1 MDEITKFISHVSQVA
16 TFYVRKI
23 TFFCNVTLLPIDTW
37 KEKKTVPQWFGFLDP
52 NVLLPFCECF
62 DHSMKHD
69 QRSIVNLDDYNGSPN
84 FERISFW
91 KGSSGLGEWVEGR

>member
-23 TFFCNVTLLPIDTW
+23 TFFCSVTLLPIDAW
-37 KEKKTVPQWFGFLDP
+37 KKRKTVPQWFGFLDP
-52 NVLLPFCECF
+52 NVPIAFLSML

-69 QRSIVNLDDYNGSPN
+69 QRSIVNLEDNGSPN
-84 FERISFW
+84 FERISF
-91 KGSSGLGEWVEGR
+91 